1 MKFFNVTSLDK
12 SLEILEENFNFRLR
26 KESVSTEDSMDRILS
41 EDIFSNFNLPSY
53 NRSTVD
59 GYAINVEDSFGA
71 NENMGTLLKMVG
83 SVDIGKNCERKIF
96 RGEAMYVPTGGMI
109 PPGCSGVVM
118 IEDTDIL
125 GEEILINKGISQ
137 NSNLILEGSEIK
149 KDELVLKKGTKL
161 SYSHIAILS
170 ALGVSKVQV
179 YDKIKFFLISTGDEI
194 VDIKETLKLGQVFDI
209 NTYALK
215 AMIEQNKGIVVK
227 KILVKDNLLLLKE
240 QIREGIKCSDIV
252 IISGGSSVGV
262 MDYTEKAILEN
273 EGNILVHGISIKPGK
288 PTIIAKAKEKII
300 LGLPGHPQ
308 SAITVFRIILDKILK
323 KENRFII
330 GEVGENIF
338 GDPGKSVV
346 INVKMEIQTIDGKEC
361 IKVYPVYSK
370 SSMVKPLIQSDGYII
385 IPPHREGVYKNESIK
400 VWLNE

>member
-1 MKFFNVTSLDK
+1 MKFFNVTSLEK
-12 SLEILEENFNFRLR
+12 SLEILEENFDFRLR
-26 KESVSTEDSMDRILS
+26 AEIVDTEESLDRVLS
-41 EDIFSNFNLPSY
+41 QDIFSTLNLPSY

-71 NENMGTLLKMVG
+71 SESMGTLLKMVG
-83 SVDIGKNCERKIF
+83 SIDIGKNCERKIL

-125 GEEILINKGISQ
+125 GEEILVNRGISQ

-149 KDELVLKKGTKL
+149 KGELVLKKGTKL
-161 SYSHIAILS
+161 SYSHIGILS
-170 ALGVSKVQV
+170 ALGVSEVEV
-179 YDKIKFFLISTGDEI
+179 YDRIKFYLISTGDEI

-215 AMIEQNKGIVVK
+215 AMIEKNMGIVVK
-227 KILVKDNLLLLKE
+227 KVLVKDNLSLLEK
-240 QIREGIKCSDIV
+240 QIREGIHSSDIV
-252 IISGGSSVGV
+252 IVSGGSSVGV

-273 EGNILVHGISIKPGK
+273 NGKILVHGISIKPGK

-308 SAITVFRIILDKILK
+308 SAITVFRIMLDKILR

-346 INVKMEIQTIDGKEC
+346 INVTIEIETIEEKQC

-370 SSMVKPLIQSDGYII
+370 SSMVKPLIQSDGYIV